1 MAKKTKTSAA
11 TTANNDGTAKK
22 ENYNEP
28 QQIKVER
35 YLTTHYD
42 FRWNT
47 VQKDCFYKA
56 KGEDETC
63 YQKINIP
70 SLWRELQRK
79 GFKYSASN
87 LECTLGSDF
96 VEQYDPIKEFFETLP
111 KWDGNDYI
119 RQLCSHIV
127 LVEET
132 DSEIERLNIMFQK
145 WLVRCVRCALGG
157 RLNRE
162 VIMFKSDRQKVGKSE
177 FFRHL
182 TRSTRLSDYYMENP
196 EIGNKDALI
205 SLTENIIINFDE
217 YDTYL
222 KEGNLPTLKSYIS
235 QESPKVR
242 VPYAK
247 KQEKYQRIS
256 SFVATTNIPD
266 FLRDETGNTRFICFD
281 IDGIDWRE
289 YTKIDVKLVWAQ
301 AYHYYNQFIN
311 GEYQCDMTNEEEKAN
326 DLNNLKYLY
335 HTTEYEL
342 IQKLFEP
349 SVNPNDFMTATDI
362 ADYLHDNTRYKAAN
376 SRGVGRA
383 LTGLGYKRVHSKIDN
398 AKQGY
403 QIRAKQPTN
412 QLFTT

>member
-1 MAKKTKTSAA
+1 MAKKQ
-11 TTANNDGTAKK
+11 TTQPNTENEVSAKK
-22 ENYNEP
+22 KEDYNEP
-28 QQIKVER
+28 QQVKVER

-47 VQKDCFYKA
+47 VLKDCFYKP
-56 KGEDETC
+56 KHEDDIC
-63 YQKINIP
+63 YKEVKVQ

-96 VEQYDPIKEFFETLP
+96 VEQYDPIKEYFYSLP
-111 KWDGNDYI
+111 EWDGNDYI
-119 RQLCSHIV
+119 RQLCKHIV
-127 LVEET
+127 LENET
-132 DSEIERLNIMFQK
+132 DTEIERLNTMFQK

-182 TRSTRLSDYYMENP
+182 TRSTKLSDYYMENP

-242 VPYAK
+242 VPYGK
-247 KQEKYQRIS
+247 KQEKMKRIC

-281 IDGIDWRE
+281 INGIEWQE
-289 YTKIDVKLVWAQ
+289 YTKMEISLIWTQ
-301 AYHYYNQFIN
+301 AYHYYQQYLK
-311 GEYQCDMTNEEEKAN
+311 GTYQCDMTNEEEKAN
-326 DLNNLKYLY
+326 DLNNLKYLF
-335 HTTEYEL
+335 HSTEYEL
-342 IQKLFEP
+342 IEKLFEP
-349 SVNPNDFMTATDI
+349 SINADDFMTATDI
-362 ADYLHDNTRYKAAN
+362 ADYLHDHTRHKSAN

-383 LTGLGYKRVHSKIDN
+383 LSALGYKRVHSKTDN
-398 AKQGY
+398 KKQGY
-403 QIRAKQPTN
+403 QIRAKLPTN
-412 QLFTT
+412 ELS